1 MGTRN
6 CHCFPYTHREYE
18 ILHNNFTSVHRSRSF
33 AKPGRG
39 GDSHSEVKLCR
50 ELAKIYKQSANHM
63 SDNQKIQW
71 TGCKARLQ
79 EKFQKYKECKAEQDE
94 AKRDEMGCPKG
105 KRPKGMGGKLKR
117 MMKKNKSG

>member
-6 CHCFPYTHREYE
+6 CHCFPYTHTGNMKYFTL
-18 ILHNNFTSVHRSRSF
+18 ILLACIVLGAF

-71 TGCKARLQ
+71 TGCKARFQ
-79 EKFQKYKECKAEQDE
+79 EKFQKYKAEQDE

-117 MMKKNKSG
+117 MM